1 MYPVGKCCRWGGLYK
16 CFMGENTGWDLFYT
30 RHFSPTTSKI
40 LKRPQRENY
49 RGGGGDILNGGPKTG
64 PVLRSDY
71 SIIKQ
76 MLITDSCEVERT
88 LDPSPFYTNKRGRTT
103 MATVPAEPFP
113 RPSMFLL
120 DVQRLSENQACPI
133 GPDVTLRE
141 GSSTMP
147 RWQSLSRF
155 P

>member
-1 MYPVGKCCRWGGLYK
+1 MGGGGYVSVSWGRIQGGICFTPV
-16 CFMGENTGWDLFYT
+16 
-30 RHFSPTTSKI
+30 TSHLPHLRSLKGPKEKI
-40 LKRPQRENY
+40 I
-49 RGGGGDILNGGPKTG
+49 GGGGDILNGGPKTG

-76 MLITDSCEVERT
+76 MLITDSWEVERT

-133 GPDVTLRE
+133 GPDVTLWE
-141 GSSTMP
+141 GSSTLP

>member
-1 MYPVGKCCRWGGLYK
+1 
-16 CFMGENTGWDLFYT
+16 
-30 RHFSPTTSKI
+30 
-40 LKRPQRENY
+40 
-49 RGGGGDILNGGPKTG
+49 
-64 PVLRSDY
+64 
-71 SIIKQ
+71 
-76 MLITDSCEVERT
+76 
-88 LDPSPFYTNKRGRTT
+88 

-120 DVQRLSENQACPI
+120 VVQRLSENQACPI

-141 GSSTMP
+141 GSSTLP